1 VGGRKWDEAQD
12 RFRNVGIIAAI
23 ELLIFAYNFF
33 SGVSC
38 ATTSLA
44 V

>member
-23 ELLIFAYNFF
+23 ALLIR
-33 SGVSC
+33 
-38 ATTSLA
+38 LQLL
-44 V
+44 